1 MNVRALVLHVL
12 GDALGN
18 VGVIATG
25 LIIMLAPASW
35 TGREV
40 YFEPAISLVIAC
52 IILGSAVPLG
62 ASFLP
67 LLPFHTTCWRA
78 IRPHTTL
85 PFLRLIANRTHMLTC
100 APNSPLRVLRPPARR
115 PATISIEQVRA
126 AILAVEGVLGLH
138 ELHIWQ
144 VRVFVLLRVRRC

>member
-1 MNVRALVLHVL
+1 MNMRALVLHVL

-35 TGREV
+35 NGREV
-40 YFEPAISLVIAC
+40 YFDPAISLVIAC

-67 LLPFHTTCWRA
+67 LLS
-78 IRPHTTL
+78 
-85 PFLRLIANRTHMLTC
+85 FLSPILLDVSRYYGTAPPSFLFCPLIVNRTTHTLTY
-100 APNSPLRVLRPPARR
+100 ASNSPLRVLCPPAR
-115 PATISIEQVRA
+115 VRA
-126 AILAVEGVLGLH
+126 AILAAERVLGPH

-144 VRVFVLLRVRRC
+144 VRRLELR

>member
-1 MNVRALVLHVL
+1 VLHVL

-35 TGREV
+35 NGREV
-40 YFEPAISLVIAC
+40 YFDPAISLVIAC

-67 LLPFHTTCWRA
+67 LLPSFPPSLSMCRDTT
-78 IRPHTTL
+78 I
-85 PFLRLIANRTHMLTC
+85 LRLHL
-100 APNSPLRVLRPPARR
+100 SFSDL
-115 PATISIEQVRA
+115 
-126 AILAVEGVLGLH
+126 
-138 ELHIWQ
+138 
-144 VRVFVLLRVRRC
+144 

>member
-1 MNVRALVLHVL
+1 MNMRALVLHVL

-35 TGREV
+35 NGREV
-40 YFEPAISLVIAC
+40 YFDPAISLVIAC

-67 LLPFHTTCWRA
+67 LLSTQHVCVRYGRTRHFPF
-78 IRPHTTL
+78 
-85 PFLRLIANRTHMLTC
+85 
-100 APNSPLRVLRPPARR
+100 SV
-115 PATISIEQVRA
+115 
-126 AILAVEGVLGLH
+126 
-138 ELHIWQ
+138 
-144 VRVFVLLRVRRC
+144 